1 MTDTKQATASIAATL
16 SEASKQLEAARRALE
31 PTLDPNDLLDE
42 ILPEEKTPYDSEP
55 NEDNEADDVLDTLG
69 APRTV
74 RNYLTELL
82 KTHTERT
89 IGYQRGEAGDVYRI
103 SRGTRTTFYDAHDRP
118 LEFIDFLDPYL
129 RAPANKLPE
138 LTGWYTE
145 SGRYVL
151 EAGEVDGE
159 PYIISVYET
168 PFDWDR

>member
-1 MTDTKQATASIAATL
+1 MSYSPLDNTVSRYGLFDFL
-16 SEASKQLEAARRALE
+16 NVDSKQVYDALTGLQE
-31 PTLDPNDLLDE
+31 TGKPLTL
-42 ILPEEKTPYDSEP
+42 
-55 NEDNEADDVLDTLG
+55 
-69 APRTV
+69 
-74 RNYLTELL
+74 RNYLKELL
-82 KTHTERT
+82 KTHTGRT
-89 IGYQRGEAGDVYRI
+89 LGYQRGEAGDVYRI

-145 SGRYVL
+145 SGRHVL

-168 PFDWDR
+168 PFD

>member
-1 MTDTKQATASIAATL
+1 MSYSPLDNTVSSYDL
-16 SEASKQLEAARRALE
+16 FDFLNVDSKQVYDALTGLRE
-31 PTLDPNDLLDE
+31 TGKPLTL
-42 ILPEEKTPYDSEP
+42 
-55 NEDNEADDVLDTLG
+55 
-69 APRTV
+69 
-74 RNYLTELL
+74 RNYLKELL
-82 KTHTERT
+82 KTHTGRT
-89 IGYQRGEAGDVYRI
+89 LGYQRGEAGDVYRI

-151 EAGEVDGE
+151 EAGEVGGE

>member
-1 MTDTKQATASIAATL
+1 MRYGHLDNTL
-16 SEASKQLEAARRALE
+16 SRYGLLDFLNADSKQVYAAHKRLQEVGE
-31 PTLDPNDLLDE
+31 PLTL
-42 ILPEEKTPYDSEP
+42 
-55 NEDNEADDVLDTLG
+55 
-69 APRTV
+69 

-82 KTHTERT
+82 KTHTGRT
-89 IGYQRGEAGDVYRI
+89 VVYRRGEAGDVYRI
-103 SRGTRTTFYDAHDRP
+103 SRGTRTTIYDAHDRP

-151 EAGEVDGE
+151 EAGEANGE

-168 PFDWDR
+168 PFDWDRY

>member
-1 MTDTKQATASIAATL
+1 MSYGLLDYTL
-16 SEASKQLEAARRALE
+16 SRYGLYDFQNVDSGQVYAAHKQLQEAGE
-31 PTLDPNDLLDE
+31 PLTL
-42 ILPEEKTPYDSEP
+42 
-55 NEDNEADDVLDTLG
+55 
-69 APRTV
+69 

-82 KTHTERT
+82 KTHTGRT

-103 SRGTRTTFYDAHDRP
+103 SRGTRTTSYDAHDRP

-138 LTGWYTE
+138 LKGWYTE

-159 PYIISVYET
+159 PYIISMYET

>member
-1 MTDTKQATASIAATL
+1 MSYG
-16 SEASKQLEAARRALE
+16 
-31 PTLDPNDLLDE
+31 LLDNTVSRYG
-42 ILPEEKTPYDSEP
+42 LFDFLNVDSEQVYAAHKRIP
-55 NEDNEADDVLDTLG
+55 ESGEPLTL
-69 APRTV
+69 

-138 LTGWYTE
+138 LAGWYTE

>member
-69 APRTV
+69 APRT
-74 RNYLTELL
+74 
-82 KTHTERT
+82 
-89 IGYQRGEAGDVYRI
+89 
-103 SRGTRTTFYDAHDRP
+103 TFYDAHDRP

-138 LTGWYTE
+138 LKGWYTE

-159 PYIISVYET
+159 PYIISMYET